1 MQIFNQGQSLPA
13 RWEFVEMSPC
23 IDLGSGWTTSVD
35 YALKVFDHVSCIS
48 VPGQAEQASAI
59 KHPLPSDSASAVVT
73 DPPYYAAIPYAD
85 LSDFFFSW
93 LKRSLGPHHSKL
105 LGPDLVSKD
114 EELVSL
120 AHRAAMYR
128 NKDNSWFER
137 QMELA
142 CMESRRVCEPR
153 GLGVFVF
160 ANKETPAW
168 EAMLAALTQA
178 GWVVTASWPID
189 TESGTRLR
197 AKNSAALASSVH
209 LVCRPRENPDGSLR
223 QTDIG
228 EWRDILQE
236 LPIRIHTWLPRLA
249 GEGVVGA
256 DAIFACLGP
265 ALEIFSRYSRVERAD
280 GTPVPLGEYL
290 EQVWA
295 AVAKEALSLLFKDAD
310 VSGLEPDAR
319 LTAMWLWTLRTEAD
333 DKEFQEV
340 ENEDEEDEKSGKPNA
355 KGGFVLEFD
364 AARKIAQGLG
374 ANLEELKSVVEV
386 KGQTARLLPVG
397 ARRPLRPL

>member
-1 MQIFNQGQSLPA
+1 
-13 RWEFVEMSPC
+13 
-23 IDLGSGWTTSVD
+23 
-35 YALKVFDHVSCIS
+35 
-48 VPGQAEQASAI
+48 
-59 KHPLPSDSASAVVT
+59 
-73 DPPYYAAIPYAD
+73 
-85 LSDFFFSW
+85 
-93 LKRSLGPHHSKL
+93 
-105 LGPDLVSKD
+105 
-114 EELVSL
+114 
-120 AHRAAMYR
+120 
-128 NKDNSWFER
+128 
-137 QMELA
+137 
-142 CMESRRVCEPR
+142 
-153 GLGVFVF
+153 VFVF